1 MAQREAAASRGGFLP
16 LGALRARVGAV
27 AGLACLLAWSE
38 LLLCFEGVLR
48 DLVELEG
55 GLVHDPFFFAMTLT
69 AGLAF
74 LASATLAPRVGV
86 CQRLARLPWT
96 RCAAVTAGVGAVC
109 SAAAVVLA
117 WLAPQASL
125 VSVACG
131 VGAGLFAVWATQ
143 AWGRA
148 LHVLD
153 LREALVL
160 VSAAFCL
167 QWVPLLAVPCLGYP
181 AKAALVA
188 LLAVAT
194 CVLLVRE
201 MAGELA
207 MGTASACMPQ
217 GRAAAGQPGERPAA
231 RLAAMS
237 ATMFVLSL
245 VVQLVWCFFIKM
257 LPGRLDVALFPGVFA
272 VVLVVGV
279 ALIGTSLGIMERQGA
294 YRLELLYRFTMLFTL
309 CGVAATGVAAA
320 SDSSG
325 QLFAMYVLVYLGYSL
340 LGPTMWLLALGYAH
354 MCRERVGMVLGYVL
368 GLKYLGLFG
377 GFEAVEAMRAL
388 GLESQG
394 PAMLPGLTLA
404 CVALVAVAYLLV
416 FPERELLSLSPL
428 LFGMSSESVERR
440 CAQISAECGLTP
452 RESEV
457 FVLLARGRDVGYI
470 CEELV
475 IARNTVNVHRKSIY
489 AKLGIHSQQ
498 ELLSVVEGGA

>member
-1 MAQREAAASRGGFLP
+1 MAQREAGASRGGFLP
-16 LGALRARVGAV
+16 FGALRTRAGAV

-69 AGLAF
+69 AGIAF
-74 LASATLAPRVGV
+74 LVSATLRPRAGL
-86 CQRLARLPWT
+86 CKKLAGLPWG
-96 RCAAVTAGVGAVC
+96 RCAVVAGGVGAVC

-117 WLAPQASL
+117 WLAPQAPL
-125 VSVACG
+125 ASVACG
-131 VGAGLFAVWATQ
+131 AGAGLFAVWATQ
-143 AWGRA
+143 AWGRV
-148 LHVLD
+148 LHALD

-167 QWVPLLAVPCLGYP
+167 QWVPLLVVPCLGYP

-188 LLAVAT
+188 LLAIAT
-194 CVLLVRE
+194 CALLAHE
-201 MAGELA
+201 MTGEQA
-207 MGTASACMPQ
+207 VGATPASAPQ
-217 GRAAAGQPGERPAA
+217 GRAGASQAEGRRTA
-231 RLAAMS
+231 RLVAMS
-237 ATMFVLSL
+237 ATMFALSL
-245 VVQLVWCFFIKM
+245 VVQLIWCFFIKM

-272 VVLVVGV
+272 AVLVVGV
-279 ALIGTSLGIMERQGA
+279 ALIGTSLGVMERQGA

-320 SDSSG
+320 NESTG
-325 QLFAMYVLVYLGYSL
+325 QLFAMYVLVYLGYSM

-354 MCRERVGMVLGYVL
+354 MCRERVGTVLGSVL

-394 PAMLPGLTLA
+394 PSMLPALTLA